1 MQDNFSTIRITDSR
15 ISTITD
21 KPSIGVYGSG
31 ADITKQSYNA
41 TSISNSNLI
50 FSCPIPSPNILIDRE
65 IYIQAYL
72 YFTVRIAGG
81 VANGE
86 KAFNPGYNA
95 LQSFPLNQ
103 SFLNSSVINNNTSV
117 SLQSQA
123 IVPQLLQ
130 LTDPKTLCRYNLQTA
145 AYPDKNYLYYQNA
158 SGTTNNPI
166 ADY

>member
-21 KPSIGVYGSG
+21 KPAIGVYGSG

-41 TSISNSNLI
+41 TSISNSALI

-65 IYIQAYL
+65 IYIKADM
-72 YFTVRIAGG
+72 YFTVRIGSLTTSGG
-81 VANGE
+81 VEAD
-86 KAFNPGYNA
+86 AMAYMPGYNA

-103 SFLNSSVINNNTSV
+103 SFLNSSVIVNNTNV

-123 IVPQLLQ
+123 IIPQLLQ
-130 LTDPKTLCRYNLQTA
+130 LTDAKTLCKYNLQTA
-145 AYPDKNYLYYQNA
+145 A
-158 SGTTNNPI
+158 
-166 ADY
+166 